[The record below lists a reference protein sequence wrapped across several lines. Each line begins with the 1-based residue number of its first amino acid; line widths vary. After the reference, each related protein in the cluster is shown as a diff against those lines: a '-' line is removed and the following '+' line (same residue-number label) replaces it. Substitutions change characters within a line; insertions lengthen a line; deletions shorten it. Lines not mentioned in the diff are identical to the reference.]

1 MCDNQLNNLL
11 YSANDQAGSERV
23 VPTPVLRFALA
34 ITVTAT
40 VLVVGG
46 LGTGTAIAEPDDS
59 SNSSEPG
66 SSTEPGNVDPP
77 AVPAT
82 PTPSATPKSLPEQL
96 RDLLKGPLSIFGN
109 GRQPGDPPVVPGV
122 TSGTRKSDVTETVQ
136 GTLPRKVD
144 VPDVPVAKAP
154 EPVATRV
161 TSGSTAEVRLPF
173 TPAFTVPVPTP
184 PGRADMKWS
193 IDLTDPTSTYATIQ
207 QTVATFNS
215 LIADTYAPPPAP
227 APTPGPQPRVAART
241 FQESPA
247 ESPVLDVDGTAGG
260 DAATPVSAGSGGGGL
275 PVLQAPPVVVP
286 RVAAVNTPPTIRGV
300 SPVPDVLAGGTAGA
314 PTPAVRGSVAST
326 GTTTPLD
333 PIPVATG
340 SAVNPITTPMG
351 TTVRQGYAQSLRV
364 ARVGEIAV
372 VAVPGVAGL
381 LALTFGGGVIGYRQ
395 ANSGRYLR
403 QDAVRFVR

>member
-1 MCDNQLNNLL
+1 
-11 YSANDQAGSERV
+11 
-23 VPTPVLRFALA
+23 VPTPVSRFALA
-34 ITVTAT
+34 IAVSVT

-46 LGTGTAIAEPDDS
+46 LGTGVAVAEPDDS
-59 SNSSEPG
+59 SNSSEPSG
-66 SSTEPGNVDPP
+66 STEPGNVDPP
-77 AVPAT
+77 AEPTTPTAT
-82 PTPSATPKSLPEQL
+82 PTPKSLPEQL

-109 GRQPGDPPVVPGV
+109 GRQPGDPPVIPGV
-122 TSGTRKSDVTETVQ
+122 TSGSKKSEVTETVQ
-136 GTLPRKVD
+136 GTLPRKVE
-144 VPDVPVAKAP
+144 VPDVPVARAP
-154 EPVATRV
+154 EPVSTRA

-173 TPAFTVPVPTP
+173 TPAFTVPVPTV

-193 IDLTDPTSTYATIQ
+193 IDLTVPTSTYATIQ

-215 LIADTYAPPPAP
+215 LIADTYAPPAP
-227 APTPGPQPRVAART
+227 APTPSPQPRVAART

-247 ESPVLDVDGTAGG
+247 ESPVLDVDGSGGG
-260 DAATPVSAGSGGGGL
+260 DAVTPVSAGTGGGGL

-286 RVAAVNTPPTIRGV
+286 RIAPPSAPPTIRGV

-314 PTPAVRGSVAST
+314 PTPAVRGSVTST
-326 GTTTPLD
+326 GTATPLD
-333 PIPVATG
+333 PIPVASG
-340 SAVNPITTPMG
+340 SATTPMG
-351 TTVRQGYAQSLRV
+351 TTPLGSPMSTSTVRQGYAQSLRV